1 MEILHVHWFVAGV
14 AEAPTLGYGDVFN
27 LLDFAISIVACYEFR
42 AATASHRRVR
52 PALESLAA
60 CYILSFGGTTV
71 TGMLLGQPPGWMV
84 GNATFLSMLLAWTLV
99 FHSPSDAAF
108 RVLRRFA
115 PLRRLFELL
124 GVISSAHCNSTW
136 GVEKALSADYVEAR
150 QSVVLAVACGVAS
163 ACGGGVIGLALGLMS
178 DERGGW
184 RLRTPPTL
192 SAPSATV
199 KTALL
204 GTLMYYASTDPH
216 GHVGALLQSGNSY
229 VVAREHA
236 TFAAFALK
244 LAVWAW
250 EVVLGR
256 GDPYAALHSALPYA
270 GVGGATSK
278 ANPTDGA
285 AAPTRRRSRRNSRRE

>member
-1 MEILHVHWFVAGV
+1 MLFVVVSFV
-14 AEAPTLGYGDVFN
+14 AEAPTLGFGDVFN

-42 AATASHRRVR
+42 VATASHRRAR
-52 PALESLAA
+52 PALESLVA

-71 TGMLLGQPPGWMV
+71 TGVLLGQPPGWMV

-108 RVLRRFA
+108 RALRRVA
-115 PLRRLFELL
+115 PLRRAFELL
-124 GVISSAHCNSTW
+124 GVVSSAHCNSTW
-136 GVEKALSADYVEAR
+136 GIEKVLSAEHVEAR
-150 QSVVLAVACGVAS
+150 RSVVLAVACGVAS
-163 ACGGGVIGLALGLMS
+163 TCGGGVIGLALGLMS

-192 SAPSATV
+192 SSPSATV

-204 GTLMYYASTDPH
+204 GTVLYYVATDPH
-216 GHVGALLQSGNSY
+216 GHVGALLRSGDSY
-229 VVAREHA
+229 TLSREHA

-250 EVVLGR
+250 DAVLGR
-256 GDPYAALHSALPYA
+256 GDPFAAILGALRSARA
-270 GVGGATSK
+270 EGADSAAK
-278 ANPTDGA
+278 TDGA
-285 AAPTRRRSRRNSRRE
+285 VAPTRRRSRRNSRRHSRSE